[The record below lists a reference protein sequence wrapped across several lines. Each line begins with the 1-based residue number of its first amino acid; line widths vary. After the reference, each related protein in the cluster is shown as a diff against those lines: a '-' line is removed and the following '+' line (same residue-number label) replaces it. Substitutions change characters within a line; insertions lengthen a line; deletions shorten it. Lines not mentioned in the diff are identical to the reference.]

1 LHGAFYLAWYYVALV
16 MAIVKILSRHSP
28 SYGSLIR
35 YILNEGKT
43 DPLEAI
49 THNLRSD
56 DIESL
61 VKEFAENESFRKQSR
76 SDQVYLFH
84 EIISFNANEDATA
97 LTSAIINDIAN
108 EYIRLRGIEG
118 VLLGAVHRDKEH
130 VHVHFCVSALKF
142 RTGTSF
148 GLSKATLRELKIQ
161 IQDFHRQKYP
171 EISQSFPQHGI
182 GRPYLKDRTW
192 QATHRAERAE
202 LKEQIAGTVRSCFEK
217 ATSQKEFLELLRV
230 EDFHYYERDGVPTG
244 IEHDGIKFRFSRL
257 LEAGQFETLPLDL
270 QEEDKVL
277 ADIRSIREQRGEKDR
292 EDRDY
297 DDGMD
302 IAR

>member
-1 LHGAFYLAWYYVALV
+1 
-16 MAIVKILSRHSP
+16 MAIVKILARHSP
-28 SYGSLIR
+28 SYNSLIR

-43 DPLEAI
+43 DPLDAI
-49 THNLRSD
+49 THNIRSD
-56 DIESL
+56 DIPGYTR
-61 VKEFAENESFRKQSR
+61 EFIENESFRKQSR

-84 EIISFNANEDATA
+84 EIISFNANEDTAA
-97 LTSAIINDIAN
+97 LTPEVVSDIAR

-118 VLLGAVHRDKEH
+118 VMLGAVHRDKEH

-148 GLSKATLRELKIQ
+148 GLSKATLRQLKIQ
-161 IQDFHRQKYP
+161 IQDFHKQKYP

-182 GRPYLKDRTW
+182 GRPYLKDRAW
-192 QATHRAERAE
+192 QTAHRAERSV
-202 LKEQIAGTVRSCFEK
+202 LKEKITGTVRSCFAK
-217 ATSQKEFLELLRV
+217 ASSQKEFLELLRG
-230 EDFHYYERDGVPTG
+230 ENFHYYERNGVPTG
-244 IEHDGIKFRFSRL
+244 IEHDGTKFLFSRL

-270 QEEDKVL
+270 TEEEKAL
-277 ADIRSIREQRGEKDR
+277 AEIRSIREQRAENDR

-297 DDGMD
+297 EDGRD